1 MKILFIIYADI
12 KFLLEKMS
20 TCHNNPKKS
29 ATTKISKHTSSGY
42 SLFSHFTFDTT
53 KNKLDYYRG
62 KDCMKNFCKKACNRN
77 KL

>member
-1 MKILFIIYADI
+1 
-12 KFLLEKMS
+12 MS

-29 ATTKISKHTSSGY
+29 SATKISKHTPSGY

-77 KL
+77 NKLWKKRNDTIIKWRK